1 MFERVAFDTIGPL
14 PESAS
19 GFKYILVL
27 IDCFSRWVHLFA
39 LQRLLAKEAAEKMLQ
54 YIGIYGSPKQ
64 LLSDQGSQ
72 FKNETFTE
80 MNKLLG
86 INHQFSTAY
95 SSEENGIVERVNKEV
110 INKIRAFVFHKKFC
124 HNWDTSDLPLTQR
137 MLNSRVHSRT
147 GCSPASL
154 VMPAVN
160 LDRNIII
167 TVDQQQLPL
176 NGQPAINPVD
186 TLENY
191 DFKSL
196 SEQIKTRYDD
206 LAIAAKESLL
216 IRDNQHI
223 NNYTADRTEFAA
235 GSYVLVSFKSKDKR
249 IKFNTLHRGP
259 LQVLRQLNRNTFRLK
274 NLINGLPEEYNRQDL
289 IPYNI
294 DITRYNPKQVAES
307 NKFLLEIERVVS
319 HSPKKPTKASQ
330 LSFVIQWTGYEA
342 EEDRSTETWADNKT
356 LHKNRVI
363 LRYLEEKGL
372 SRFIPKNI
380 NYDSESE

>member
-1 MFERVAFDTIGPL
+1 
-14 PESAS
+14 
-19 GFKYILVL
+19 
-27 IDCFSRWVHLFA
+27 
-39 LQRLLAKEAAEKMLQ
+39 
-54 YIGIYGSPKQ
+54 
-64 LLSDQGSQ
+64 
-72 FKNETFTE
+72 

-110 INKIRAFVFHKKFC
+110 INKIRAFVFHKKFL
-124 HNWDTSDLPLTQR
+124 HDWDQNDLPLTQR

-167 TVDQQQLPL
+167 TVDQQQHPL
-176 NGQPAINPVD
+176 SGQPNINPVD
-186 TLENY
+186 TFENY

-196 SEQIKTRYDD
+196 SQQIKSRYED

-216 IRDNQHI
+216 VRDNQHI

-259 LQVLRQLNRNTFRLK
+259 LKVLRQLNRNTFRLQ
-274 NLINGLPEEYNRQDL
+274 NLINGLHELKAPTLTRSHTT
-289 IPYNI
+289 PYQN
-294 DITRYNPKQVAES
+294 
-307 NKFLLEIERVVS
+307 LEGIYYVYGRCV
-319 HSPKKPTKASQ
+319 
-330 LSFVIQWTGYEA
+330 
-342 EEDRSTETWADNKT
+342 
-356 LHKNRVI
+356 
-363 LRYLEEKGL
+363 
-372 SRFIPKNI
+372 
-380 NYDSESE
+380 